1 MSRPVLHVITDTSS
15 ALKSW
20 FQRLLVRP
28 DSIVVKHVLRRVCKL
43 KTKTILKG
51 QSTPPSNRLR
61 SHEFHHKQLSSKEL
75 QFRFYQKMSSKKGT
89 KCRTSFSSSTH

>member
-28 DSIVVKHVLRRVCKL
+28 DSIVVKHVLRRVKD
-43 KTKTILKG
+43 KNDSEG
-51 QSTPPSNRLR
+51 SVDSA
-61 SHEFHHKQLSSKEL
+61 F
-75 QFRFYQKMSSKKGT
+75 
-89 KCRTSFSSSTH
+89 